1 MNKRAIVG
9 CLCGLPFALT
19 MLFSSPV
26 VWAQD
31 NTPQE
36 EVQVAVQQNNAMD
49 FPVVTLQHW
58 KNASQDA
65 RYAFLIGFVTA
76 IEMEK
81 QWQGKT
87 PLPLEKSLNNTWAK
101 GFGNVTL
108 KNINDNINLYV
119 VENPDNLDLSLVE
132 YLWYAYAQPQ
142 VNEKVSK
149 KKLKSLN
156 YKPEVRPLK
165 NIKPALKGGN

>member
-1 MNKRAIVG
+1 MKMKTAVS
-9 CLCGLPFALT
+9 CLCGIPLAFTLIF
-19 MLFSSPV
+19 FSPQG
-26 VWAQD
+26 WAKKQD
-31 NTPQE
+31 SQIL
-36 EVQVAVQQNNAMD
+36 VQQNSALD

-58 KNASQDA
+58 KEASNDA
-65 RYAFLIGFVTA
+65 RYAFLIGFVSA

-87 PLPLEKSLNNTWAK
+87 PLPLEVSLNNTWSK
-101 GFGNVTL
+101 GFGNVSL
-108 KNINDNINLYV
+108 KNINDNINLYII
-119 VENPDNLDLSLVE
+119 ENPDNLNVPLVE

-156 YKPEVRPLK
+156 YHPEARPIT
-165 NIKPALKGGN
+165 NIKPAISGGN